1 MNQKQI
7 RNLKTEG
14 LEKKYGNRKVV
25 NGVSLSVNS
34 GEVVGLL
41 GPNGAGKTTTFY
53 MIVGIINPLKGTI
66 FLDHHDITRTPMYRR
81 ARKGIAYLPQEASIF
96 RGLTVKENLIS
107 VMQLRGFSKS
117 QTKQRLAQLLQ
128 ELNIEHIANNR
139 GDSLSGGERRRVEIA
154 RSLVTHPGFLLLDE
168 PFTGIDPI
176 VRADIQEIIIK
187 LKDQGIGILITDH
200 NVRETLE
207 ITDRAYIMYEGRIL
221 LSGDAQTLIND
232 EQARKVYLGVK
243 FRM

>member
-1 MNQKQI
+1 
-7 RNLKTEG
+7 
-14 LEKKYGNRKVV
+14 
-25 NGVSLSVNS
+25 
-34 GEVVGLL
+34 
-41 GPNGAGKTTTFY
+41 
-53 MIVGIINPLKGTI
+53 
-66 FLDHHDITRTPMYRR
+66 
-81 ARKGIAYLPQEASIF
+81 
-96 RGLTVKENLIS
+96 
-107 VMQLRGFSKS
+107 MQLRGFSKS

-232 EQARKVYLGVK
+232 TFKEIQEFLKENPKKEEWREFFK
-243 FRM
+243 FLEAYYKGLNIPSEDMSKYRSLWEDTEEAFRCRGENP